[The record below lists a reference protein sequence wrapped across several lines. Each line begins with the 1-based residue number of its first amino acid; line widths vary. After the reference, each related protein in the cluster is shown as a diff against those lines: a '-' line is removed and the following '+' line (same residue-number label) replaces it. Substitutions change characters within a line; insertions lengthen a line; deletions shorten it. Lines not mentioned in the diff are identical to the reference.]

1 MAKTIERPKTKDVQ
15 EFWTKFPMTFGVTED
30 EVKKCGAEAVWVST
44 ERTTLQ
50 KLVHLEDEKGRFL
63 GSVID
68 WDWLTGKHAL
78 EIGYGTGWF
87 TNMIAQ

>member
-44 ERTTLQ
+44 ERTT
-50 KLVHLEDEKGRFL
+50 
-63 GSVID
+63 
-68 WDWLTGKHAL
+68 
-78 EIGYGTGWF
+78 
-87 TNMIAQ
+87 